1 METLWRFLHLAAA
14 AYWLGGLIVLAMV
27 AVASRQSLPRESF
40 GLVMR
45 RAGRAFAVGAVLAG
59 VALAAS
65 GIALARERLSSW
77 QALATTSWGRTL
89 GLKTALALAVAILA
103 IGHSLAGSRTSR
115 PAILVSRALSPAIL
129 LITLVIFYLAARLA
143 G

>member
-1 METLWRFLHLAAA
+1 MDTIWRFLHLAAA
-14 AYWLGGLIVLAMV
+14 AYWLGGLLMLAIV
-27 AVASRQSLPRESF
+27 AVAARRALTPDSF
-40 GLVMR
+40 AGMMR
-45 RAGRAFAVGAVLAG
+45 RAGRAFAAGAVLAG

-77 QALATTSWGRTL
+77 HALATTSWGRTL

-103 IGHSLAGSRTSR
+103 IGHSWAGSRTSG

-143 G
+143 S